1 MAEWDTLSELLR
13 DAGQEAHLARR
24 MTEERTRRGW
34 SQAELARQ
42 LEAAGFLGLG
52 QPAISAIEKPN
63 GRRAI
68 TVDEAIALS
77 RVFDV
82 PLAELLLPE
91 GALADVDTHRWLRYG
106 PEKRAE
112 AYHGLQS
119 YEHFV
124 RTLADNVRGSSAW
137 RSYIDTALEESRSQL
152 RQSKTKPRERG
163 SSRRYE
169 AVRQAEQKIAFLED
183 VLKELDSE

>member
-1 MAEWDTLSELLR
+1 MQSWDTLSELLR

-42 LEAAGFLGLG
+42 LEAKGYAKLG
-52 QPAISAIEKPN
+52 QPAISAIEKPK

-68 TVDEAIALS
+68 TVDDAIALS
-77 RVFDV
+77 RVFDM

-91 GALADVDTHRWLRYG
+91 GALADVELHHSLGYG
-106 PEKRAE
+106 ADMRGE
-112 AYHGLQS
+112 AYHQMGL

-124 RTLADNVRGSSAW
+124 RDLAKKVRGSEAW
-137 RSYIDTALEESRSQL
+137 TNHIDATLQAAREELERL
-152 RQSKTKPRERG
+152 RGQYTER

-169 AVRQAEQKIAFLED
+169 AMKRLKQQVGFLED
-183 VLKELDSE
+183 VIRERDNGE